1 MFRFSWFI
9 LFLCLDRAYESVTRE
24 CDDERSDDSIYTPSD
39 GSGRGMSP
47 GFFPLLPLPFAVLLS
62 VESSVLRID
71 EWAVGDLADGNRR
84 EREKDP

>member
-1 MFRFSWFI
+1 
-9 LFLCLDRAYESVTRE
+9 
-24 CDDERSDDSIYTPSD
+24 
-39 GSGRGMSP
+39 MSP